1 MLLDLFRE
9 MEQLTQRLVG
19 AARAADWSQVD
30 RLLAERQQTMDRIER
45 LKPTEKNEMFSAEM
59 QRLIQACID
68 GNLLVETLAEQ
79 HGRMIEADL
88 SRTRKSSIALRAY
101 GQAVSPEDGSP
112 GDLV

>member
-30 RLLAERQQTMDRIER
+30 RLLEERQQIMDRIER
-45 LKPTEKNEMFSAEM
+45 LKPPENEMFSAEM
-59 QRLIQACID
+59 RRLVQSCID
-68 GNLLVETLAEQ
+68 GNLLVEALAEQ

-88 SRTRKSSIALRAY
+88 SKTRKSSIALRAY
-101 GQAVSPEDGSP
+101 SQALLPEDGSP